1 MTKKSITLDAQAEL
15 ETVDL
20 FKKKWNQKYNE
31 Q

>member
-20 FKKKWNQKYNE
+20 FLKKNE
-31 Q
+31 VKKI